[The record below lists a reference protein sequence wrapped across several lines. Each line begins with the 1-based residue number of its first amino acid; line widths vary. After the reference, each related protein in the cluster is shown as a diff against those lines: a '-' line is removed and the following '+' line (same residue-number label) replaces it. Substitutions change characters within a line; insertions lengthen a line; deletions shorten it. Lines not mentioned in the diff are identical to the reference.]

1 MTLPD
6 KVLICKI
13 RKILNAEPRLL
24 RVERYQLRWL
34 CDVAKDSS
42 EKIDGA
48 SAAGCKHW
56 KASQRSAKDLMV
68 WLHLR
73 LDLVL
78 AWCGASGVIRVY
90 WKSWGI
96 RGIIG
101 CPSEPSPEQKRC
113 ENKRI
118 KSFTL
123 LFKICRMKSA
133 AFFGCGLSKIKVE
146 QKRYFVVLIIRL
158 IVCEYTRIDNLT
170 CLFAISNVAPLSI
183 T

>member
-1 MTLPD
+1 MKISQILNRTLFRSSRLSQVQEAGAGISRRIYCMTLPD
-6 KVLICKI
+6 KMLICKI

-96 RGIIG
+96 RGII
-101 CPSEPSPEQKRC
+101 
-113 ENKRI
+113 
-118 KSFTL
+118 
-123 LFKICRMKSA
+123 
-133 AFFGCGLSKIKVE
+133 
-146 QKRYFVVLIIRL
+146 
-158 IVCEYTRIDNLT
+158 
-170 CLFAISNVAPLSI
+170 
-183 T
+183 